1 MNLVKLSAVLL
12 TVLVIGLFAAPVSA
26 EEGARQKAILVTGAS
41 TGIGRNLAERLAA
54 EGHFV
59 YAGARKEADLKEL
72 DAIENIKAVKL
83 DVTSQEQIDAAVLL
97 IKSEGRGL
105 YGLVNNAGVA
115 VLGPVAEMEHS
126 DLHWVFS
133 VNVVGVMSVTRAFLP
148 MIIEEQGRIST
159 TGSISGT
166 LSSPGFS
173 VYSMSKHAME
183 AFTDSLAGEVEPLGV
198 QVSIIEPGNYKSH
211 IRRTVAQNVV
221 EAAAAAGDELSA
233 EDKAYM
239 EQMTQRELQMKE
251 PDEVSD
257 AFLHALFSE
266 SPQRRYM
273 VVPEEREAA
282 MTIRKA
288 LSEVVELNEWELYKY
303 SRDELVQMLDE
314 ALAAE

>member
-1 MNLVKLSAVLL
+1 MKLVKLG
-12 TVLVIGLFAAPVSA
+12 VLVFAVFAAGFLSNVAFA
-26 EEGARQKAILVTGAS
+26 EDGAKQKAVLVTGAS

-59 YAGARKEADLKEL
+59 YAGARKDADLKEL
-72 DAIENIKAVKL
+72 DAIDNIKAVKL
-83 DVTSQEQIDAAVLL
+83 DVTNHEQIDAAVEL

-115 VLGPVAEMEHS
+115 VMGTVAETEHS

-133 VNVVGVMSVTRAFLP
+133 VNVVGVVSVTRAFLP
-148 MIIEEQGRIST
+148 MILEEQGRIST

-211 IRRTVAQNVV
+211 IRRTVAENAVK
-221 EAAAAAGDELSA
+221 AAAAAGDELSA
-233 EDKAYM
+233 EDKAFM

-273 VVPEEREAA
+273 VVPEEREAEI
-282 MTIRKA
+282 TIRKA
-288 LSEVVELNEWELYKY
+288 LSEVVELNEWDLYKY
-303 SRDELVQMLDE
+303 DRDELVKMLDE

>member
-1 MNLVKLSAVLL
+1 MKLLKLSVVFMTALAMS
-12 TVLVIGLFAAPVSA
+12 LFAGIVSA
-26 EEGARQKAILVTGAS
+26 EDGAKQKAVLVTGAS
-41 TGIGRNLAERLAA
+41 SGIGRNLAERLAA

-83 DVTSQEQIDAAVLL
+83 DVTSQEQIDAAVEL
-97 IKSEGRGL
+97 IRSEGRGL

-115 VLGPVAEMEHS
+115 VMGTVAETDHS

-133 VNVVGVMSVTRAFLP
+133 VNVAGVVSVTRAFLP
-148 MIIEEQGRIST
+148 MILEEQGRIST

-198 QVSIIEPGNYKSH
+198 KVSIVEPGNYKSH
-211 IRRTVAQNVV
+211 IRRTVAENVIK
-221 EAAAAAGDELSA
+221 AAAAAGEELSA
-233 EDKAYM
+233 EDKAFM

-266 SPQRRYM
+266 SPLRRYM

-282 MTIRKA
+282 ITIKKA
-288 LSEVVELNEWELYKY
+288 LAEVVELNEWELYKY
-303 SRDELVQMLDE
+303 DRDELVQMLDE